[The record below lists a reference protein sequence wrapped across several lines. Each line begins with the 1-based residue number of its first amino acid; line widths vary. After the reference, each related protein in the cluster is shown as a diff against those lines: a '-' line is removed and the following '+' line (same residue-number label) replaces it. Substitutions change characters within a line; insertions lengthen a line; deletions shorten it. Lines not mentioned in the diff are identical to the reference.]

1 MIVGNSNNVTA
12 SDTTSAQP
20 TRRARFKPKVGIVAP
35 AQRSQGKTTNQ
46 QKVSTEVPVNATKSP
61 GTQTASTP
69 VAGSRISHAS
79 PKQPGSS
86 PVNKDGQTTAGTSKI
101 TVTAT
106 VHRSPLT
113 GQQPNGSRTKQ
124 SNENS
129 PIPTSRQND
138 TAPGS
143 GGSQILSGNKTSTL
157 PVTRDVGG
165 RPPSTTRLPTDGSK
179 APASKDTDCQPSS
192 SHQTVTINNSASVN
206 QPSNGNQVNTVVC
219 SDQLLT
225 QANEDAASAKDNGT
239 TLNCSGT
246 NTQKT
251 SSFQNSTTPNHTATV
266 KPARRSRIKPKV
278 GMASTKTPAQ
288 KSANKAPVQKTTIS
302 EQTHAQPASP
312 TVSTHLDTANC
323 ETSTSAGNETRTVK
337 ASPVT
342 NTDDQASADTT
353 PVTKTSTKDATGPVE
368 TINTPRKEPIQQS
381 ALTRRARVTP
391 NVRGKPSKAPAQK
404 TVSDNQNSE
413 VQPSITT
420 PSDNQSGSNSLLST
434 GAANINQSTSSGVKD
449 ANNISSTL
457 SKNVDVTAVESNLSS
472 TSKESENITFANSEN
487 LTSQSQS
494 SANNEST
501 NASNKERPKTNIAAQ
516 NLAISTSKQ
525 TTATPEPT
533 QPTRR
538 ARFKPRVAVIGRPG
552 AQPQKN
558 QNKMNAVSKPP
569 ASSGS
574 IARSKTD
581 SVLNETR
588 NAQQNAVSR
597 LNANVENRQPETGNI
612 VAPGNENAKGN
623 PSAETENLSSA
634 TNENGKDAEQEIL
647 QQASSTSRN
656 VTSENIQHKCHQTTG
671 QVNQSI
677 SLAGKGVSDKRP
689 QTVPTVS
696 INSTSEQTETCSE
709 VILSSDPK
717 TSQESLQDV
726 ILSQDDENSSRNVD
740 SSSPSCLP
748 VMMDDQSILPP
759 SDVTLDRLPPGV
771 DYPPELP
778 PQTTTVDNMD
788 DDLPNL
794 YHLETAEDLLQTL
807 LNEASRAINYPPQ
820 QKSGVVNDT
829 SGIAND
835 MNRIPMDMTQNVNAD
850 PNISIPTPL
859 SSTMLRN
866 QTETSLNTSGTLPQS
881 NQAKSTLSNR
891 QGTIV
896 GNQAAPNIQAAPV
909 SQAAS
914 NSQDVPNSPAATT
927 SRLVVKRQRRRPK
940 NKQSL
945 PFETSFLDISTIPIA
960 SNIEIEPEIQE
971 NEDIIDH
978 PVLEIPVDLIQDDLP
993 QSSPTAR
1000 TSSRGLKQRFQQR
1013 RSGAV
1018 KLVLSRKRS
1027 ENSDVDKEDT
1037 RSASG
1042 GTSSTPGDRSSTP
1055 GDTRSTSGD
1064 RSTTPVDRSCTSGRT
1079 SSIREDTT
1087 DNTSIDVRGSS
1098 VSASNVETQKS
1109 SRGIIRKVRPTPNIQ
1124 IRRRT
1129 SKARSQE
1136 NAAAV
1141 ERRIPPGLTQNNAST
1156 ALTVSD
1162 TTPGQEKDTVIEKQ
1176 SSVATNASEKVVD
1189 ISESS
1194 NSVDVS
1200 NNTVCDNSTSI
1211 FGLDTSTAGLGPERT
1226 ADNNSSVVPGDD
1238 QSEIERRDD
1247 CLAISNSAR
1256 NNESSTIQ
1264 GNSASEDHESHSCV
1278 DGANVHDL
1286 SKDDEIEIVLEVI
1299 GTGQGYTDV
1308 VCGSASAVSDET
1320 DVGVN
1325 QTVATEASVNSEIEN
1340 ESGSERTTVQTNVD
1354 GGYETCTS
1362 SLQQSSG
1369 LGHSPKSIAGAN
1381 ISGGTQGIVYSNDIA
1396 NDNQGNK
1403 SLQSGDEVTGT
1414 AEQNLCISVSESLV
1428 NGQDTSSDK
1437 PEKSTNDGQTIA
1449 LPNSSIRNSLTVN
1462 SGAEDVRIDPTS
1474 SNLPSDTTAENLSV
1488 YRRLTSQKNPNVLS
1502 DPNSSTPLHDVS
1514 SDEPEGA
1521 LGLASDIEFSDS
1533 QTNMAT
1539 EDVNPMSS
1547 PAIQD
1552 ISLNIPEAVIASS
1565 NDPLS
1570 NIVECSECPE
1580 VELCLTTIDTTSID
1594 HQADSLSQTQPGTL
1608 EDTVARATR
1617 RASEEF
1623 DAQQLTNS
1631 TGGEKIQTASEKT
1644 ANGETTT
1651 ALNEKEIEKRALGE
1665 KTSVSKQKEKTTRQA
1680 TSAADN
1686 NEKESGKQLS
1696 GKGRSR
1702 QKPKPNLQR
1711 KRKARGKIVDNDE
1724 SDGTTGGNNEAVVQE
1739 EATPEGTAVQDSSLD
1754 SSCAHEDGSLRDT
1767 CVQVDTTEGGDGAEV
1782 SPEGSTPEVPGDPV
1796 QNESSKKSGARK
1808 RQSKAVK
1815 PKIPAKRGRKK
1826 AAAAQETENVDSREQ
1841 AENPVSIVH

>member
-1 MIVGNSNNVTA
+1 MVVGNSNNA
-12 SDTTSAQP
+12 SSNTTSAQP

-35 AQRSQGKTTNQ
+35 AQRSQGKSANQ
-46 QKVSTEVPVNATKSP
+46 QKGPTEVPVNATKSP
-61 GTQTASTP
+61 GTKTASTP
-69 VAGSRISHAS
+69 VAGSRISNAS

-113 GQQPNGSRTKQ
+113 GQQPNGSRTKP
-124 SNENS
+124 SNETS

-143 GGSQILSGNKTSTL
+143 GGSQILSGNKTSAL

-165 RPPSTTRLPTDGSK
+165 RPPSTTWLPTDGNK
-179 APASKDTDCQPSS
+179 APASKDTDGQPSS
-192 SHQTVTINNSASVN
+192 SHQTVTVNNSASAN
-206 QPSNGNQVNTVVC
+206 QPSNGNQVNTEAA
-219 SDQLLT
+219 SDQHLT
-225 QANEDAASAKDNGT
+225 QANKDAASAKDNGT

-251 SSFQNSTTPNHTATV
+251 SSFENRTTPNHTATV
-266 KPARRSRIKPKV
+266 KPARQSRIKPKV
-278 GMASTKTPAQ
+278 GIASTKTPAQ
-288 KSANKAPVQKTTIS
+288 KSANKTPVEKATIS
-302 EQTHAQPASP
+302 EQTRAQPASP
-312 TVSTHLDTANC
+312 TVSTQDTVND
-323 ETSTSAGNETRTVK
+323 ENSTSVGNETQNVK
-337 ASPVT
+337 ASPLT

-353 PVTKTSTKDATGPVE
+353 PVTKTSTKDTNGPVE
-368 TINTPRKEPIQQS
+368 TISTPRKEPIQQS

-525 TTATPEPT
+525 TAATPEPT

-588 NAQQNAVSR
+588 NAEQNAVSR
-597 LNANVENRQPETGNI
+597 LSTNVENRQPETTSI
-612 VAPGNENAKGN
+612 VAPGNENSEDN
-623 PSAETENLSSA
+623 CTAETESLSCA

-647 QQASSTSRN
+647 QQDSS
-656 VTSENIQHKCHQTTG
+656 TSENIQHKCHQTTG

-677 SLAGKGVSDKRP
+677 SSGGEGLSDKRP

-709 VILSSDPK
+709 FILSSDPK

-748 VMMDDQSILPP
+748 VMMEDQSILPP

-771 DYPPELP
+771 DDPPELP

-971 NEDIIDH
+971 NEDIDH

-1064 RSTTPVDRSCTSGRT
+1064 RSTTPADRSCTSGRT

-1098 VSASNVETQKS
+1098 ASASNVETQKS

-1162 TTPGQEKDTVIEKQ
+1162 TTPGQEKDTLIEKQ

-1194 NSVDVS
+1194 NSVEVS
-1200 NNTVCDNSTSI
+1200 NNTVCDNSRSI

-1226 ADNNSSVVPGDD
+1226 ADNNSSVVPGHD
-1238 QSEIERRDD
+1238 QSEIELRDD
-1247 CLAISNSAR
+1247 CLAISNNVQ

-1264 GNSASEDHESHSCV
+1264 GNSASKDHESHSCV
-1278 DGANVHDL
+1278 DDTNVHDL

-1354 GGYETCTS
+1354 GVYETSKS
-1362 SLQQSSG
+1362 SLQQSSDTV
-1369 LGHSPKSIAGAN
+1369 HRPKSIAGVN
-1381 ISGGTQGIVYSNDIA
+1381 ILGGTQGIVYSNDIA
-1396 NDNQGNK
+1396 NDNQANK

-1414 AEQNLCISVSESLV
+1414 AEQNLGISVCESLV

-1437 PEKSTNDGQTIA
+1437 PEKSTNDGETIA
-1449 LPNSSIRNSLTVN
+1449 LPNSSIRSSLTVN

-1474 SNLPSDTTAENLSV
+1474 SNLPSDTTEKNLSV
-1488 YRRLTSQKNPNVLS
+1488 YRRLTSQKNSNVLS
-1502 DPNSSTPLHDVS
+1502 DPKLSTPVHDVS

-1533 QTNMAT
+1533 QTNMAP
-1539 EDVNPMSS
+1539 EDINPMSS

-1617 RASEEF
+1617 RTSEEF
-1623 DAQQLTNS
+1623 DAQQLTS
-1631 TGGEKIQTASEKT
+1631 ATGGEQIQTASEKT
-1644 ANGETTT
+1644 AHGETTT
-1651 ALNEKEIEKRALGE
+1651 ALNEKEIEKRVSGE
-1665 KTSVSKQKEKTTRQA
+1665 KSSVSKQKEKTTRQA
-1680 TSAADN
+1680 TTAADN
-1686 NEKESGKQLS
+1686 NEKKSDKQLS

-1724 SDGTTGGNNEAVVQE
+1724 SEGTTGGNNEAVVQE

-1754 SSCAHEDGSLRDT
+1754 SSCIHEDGSLGDT

-1782 SPEGSTPEVPGDPV
+1782 SPEGSTPEVPSDPV
-1796 QNESSKKSGARK
+1796 QDETSKKSGARK

-1815 PKIPAKRGRKK
+1815 PKIPAKRARKK
-1826 AAAAQETENVDSREQ
+1826 AAAVQETENVDSREET
-1841 AENPVSIVH
+1841 ENPVSIVH